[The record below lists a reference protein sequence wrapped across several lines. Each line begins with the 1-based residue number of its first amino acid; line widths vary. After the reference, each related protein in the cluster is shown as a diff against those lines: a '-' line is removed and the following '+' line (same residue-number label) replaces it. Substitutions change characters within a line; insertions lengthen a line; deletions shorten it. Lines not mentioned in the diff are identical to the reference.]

1 MADRSSIT
9 ATVRLD
15 TGKGAAGRLRRKGLV
30 PAVLYGRGRETQS
43 LTFNSLDL
51 RNLIFSAQGGLSLA
65 SLNIEGKGEGGQ
77 DTIVAVK
84 DYQVDPVR
92 RELLHADLYEVD
104 LDKPIQVEVPI
115 NLTGT
120 ALGEEDGGL
129 LQQVRRTLLVSAL
142 PQSIPGKIDVDISH
156 LEKGQSIHVS
166 AIQAV
171 EGVEILTGATFTIAT
186 VVVPRGIE
194 EEVAVEEELEGL
206 EGEEV
211 EEEAASDEEEQS
223 SEEDQES

>member
-1 MADRSSIT
+1 MADKSSIT

-15 TGKGAAGRLRRKGLV
+15 TGKGVARRLRRKGLV
-30 PAVLYGRGRETQS
+30 PAVLYGRGREAQS
-43 LTFNSLDL
+43 LTFNSSDL
-51 RNLIFSAQGGLSLA
+51 RNLIFSAQGSLSLT
-65 SLNIEGKGEGGQ
+65 SLIIEGKGEVEQ

-84 DYQVDPVR
+84 DYQVDPVD

-104 LDKPIQVEVPI
+104 LDKPLQVEIPI

-120 ALGEEDGGL
+120 AMGQEDGGL

-142 PQSIPGKIDVDISH
+142 PQSVPDKIDVDISH
-156 LEKGQSIHVS
+156 LEKGQSVHVG
-166 AIQAV
+166 AIQAL
-171 EGVEILTGATFTIAT
+171 EGVEILTDSTFTIAT

-194 EEVAVEEELEGL
+194 EEVAVEEELEGI

-211 EEEAASDEEEQS
+211 EEEAASDEGEKS
-223 SEEDQES
+223 SAEDQES

>member
-1 MADRSSIT
+1 
-9 ATVRLD
+9 
-15 TGKGAAGRLRRKGLV
+15 
-30 PAVLYGRGRETQS
+30 VLYGRGRETQS

-51 RNLIFSAQGGLSLA
+51 RNLIFSAQGSLSLA
-65 SLNIEGKGEGGQ
+65 SLNIEGKGEGEQ

-104 LDKPIQVEVPI
+104 LDKPIQVEVPV

-223 SEEDQES
+223 SAEDQES

>member
-15 TGKGAAGRLRRKGLV
+15 AGKSVARQLRRKGLV

-43 LTFNSLDL
+43 LTFNSSDL
-51 RNLIFSAQGGLSLA
+51 KNLIFSAQGSLSLT
-65 SLNIEGKGEGGQ
+65 SLIIEGKGEGEQ

-84 DYQVDPVR
+84 DYQIDPVN

-104 LDKPIQVEVPI
+104 LDKPIQAEVPV

-120 ALGEEDGGL
+120 AMGQEDGGL

-142 PQSIPGKIDVDISH
+142 PQSIPGTIDVDISH

-166 AIQAV
+166 AIQAL
-171 EGVEILTGATFTIAT
+171 EGVEILTDASFTLAT

-211 EEEAASDEEEQS
+211 EEEAASDEEGKS
-223 SEEDQES
+223 SAEDQES